1 MNVPMSVQ
9 RRSLDIPT
17 ASLMV
22 LLCALWGLQQVAVK
36 LAAPSIST
44 VLQTGL
50 RSLIAAVLVGVLMLI
65 RRTPFALGDGTLWP
79 GIAAGCLFA
88 AEFLCL
94 AVGLNLTSASRIV
107 VFLYTAPIFTVLGL
121 HWLVPGER
129 LRMVQWMGI
138 LLAFVG
144 IAVAFSTGYDVTGT
158 HATGTLFGD
167 LLGVAGAMLWSATTL
182 LIRGSAL
189 SEASPS
195 KTLLYQL
202 VVTAALVL
210 PLAAFTGEFT
220 TVRMTSIA
228 WLSLIFQSVI
238 VTFASYLAWFWI
250 LRRYLASRVSVFSF
264 LTPLFGVGFGML
276 LLHDV
281 VVLRFAV
288 GAGLVLAGIVLVNI
302 R

>member
-1 MNVPMSVQ
+1 MTAQ

-36 LAAPSIST
+36 LAAPSIGT

-50 RSLIAAVLVGVLMLI
+50 RSLIAALLVCALMLI
-65 RRTPFALGDGTLWP
+65 RRTPFTLRDGTLWP

-129 LRMVQWMGI
+129 LRTAQWLGI
-138 LLAFVG
+138 VVAFVG
-144 IAVAFSTGYDVTGT
+144 IAAAFSTGYNASGMPINGT
-158 HATGTLFGD
+158 VFGD
-167 LLGVAGAMLWSATTL
+167 LLGVAGALLWSATTL

-189 SEASPS
+189 SEAPPS

-202 VVTAALVL
+202 GVTAALVL
-210 PLAAFTGEFT
+210 PLAAVTGEFGR
-220 TVRMTSIA
+220 VSMTSIA
-228 WLSLIFQSVI
+228 WGSLFFQSVI

-281 VVLRFAV
+281 VALRFAV
-288 GAGLVLAGIVLVNI
+288 GAALVLAGIVLVNF

>member
-1 MNVPMSVQ
+1 MSVQ
-9 RRSLDIPT
+9 RRSLDGPV
-17 ASLMV
+17 AALMV
-22 LLCALWGLQQVAVK
+22 LLCACWGLQQVAIK
-36 LAAPSIST
+36 LAAPSIGT

-50 RSLIAAVLVGVLMLI
+50 RSLIAAVLVGALMLL
-65 RRTPFALGDGTLWP
+65 RRTPFALRDGTLWP
-79 GIAAGCLFA
+79 GLAAGGLFA
-88 AEFLCL
+88 AEFLCV
-94 AVGLNLTSASRIV
+94 AVGLNLTSASRMV

-129 LRMVQWMGI
+129 LRIGQWIGI
-138 LLAFVG
+138 VLAFVG
-144 IAVAFSTGYDVTGT
+144 IAVAFASGHDASSEHVNGT
-158 HATGTLFGD
+158 IWGD

-189 SEASPS
+189 SEAAPS

-202 VVTAALVL
+202 GVSAALIL
-210 PLAAFTGEFT
+210 PLAAVSGQFA
-220 TVRMTSIA
+220 TVNMTSIA
-228 WLSLIFQSVI
+228 WESLLFQSVI

-264 LTPLFGVGFGML
+264 LTPLFGVAFGML

-281 VVLRFAV
+281 VALRFAV
-288 GAGLVLAGIVLVNI
+288 GAVLVLGGIVLVNL